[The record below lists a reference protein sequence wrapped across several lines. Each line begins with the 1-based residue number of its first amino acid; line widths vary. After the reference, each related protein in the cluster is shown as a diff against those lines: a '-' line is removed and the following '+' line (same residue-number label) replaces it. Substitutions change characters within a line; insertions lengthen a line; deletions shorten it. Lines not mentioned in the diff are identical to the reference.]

1 MADFPS
7 KVSTETSVSQPHS
20 SQPARMAGPITVQ
33 LDVSF
38 IKSIPGILM
47 VVEML
52 LGLIQW
58 ALIASVNYGWAPA
71 FIWVMFVAV
80 GLWITTTILYVM
92 TLFSIQQ
99 RLTGLPWPILVMV
112 YNGVATVLY
121 FIAFVVNAAFVNGFL
136 WAAYSHMAAAAAFG
150 AFVTLAYGAST
161 FFSFL
166 SWREDGGSPPTT
178 TVPT

>member
-99 RLTGLPWPILVMV
+99 RLTGLPWPILV
-112 YNGVATVLY
+112 GRETFAL
-121 FIAFVVNAAFVNGFL
+121 L
-136 WAAYSHMAAAAAFG
+136 LKAFG